1 MIHVIYVLK
10 PKCTCELPGNHLAM
24 WGGGPRFCISN
35 KLSGNLSGTTG
46 SSEIQALPGNE
57 AERLEENEAGGPCE

>member
-10 PKCTCELPGNHLAM
+10 PKCTCELPGNRLAM

-35 KLSGNLSGTTG
+35 KLSGNLSGMRYRFYLG
-46 SSEIQALPGNE
+46 MRPRE
-57 AERLEENEAGGPCE
+57 ARRK